1 MRSAWRFFPDG
12 ATEWVKIADGTVDA
26 LCNSVR
32 DAWSQVTI
40 NLKDFAGKSVQLR
53 FICKTMHFLLN
64 TALDNIRVADLLD
77 HDIKCAEIMAPKN
90 LYAARNIMSPSRLR
104 TTVSAMPETTPS
116 SFMQTM
122 CVLTPDPER
131 KSHQERYAP

>member
-1 MRSAWRFFPDG
+1 M
-12 ATEWVKIADGTVDA
+12 KIADGTVDA

-53 FICKTMHFLLN
+53 FICKTMHFLN

-77 HDIKCAEIMAPKN
+77 HDIKCAEIMAPEKSVCGEKYN
-90 LYAARNIMSPSRLR
+90 V
-104 TTVSAMPETTPS
+104 TVKVANHGISDAETTPS